1 MNTGHERAP
10 VGILH
15 AQRVR
20 NIPYRVNST
29 SILSVVSLH
38 IDIQAAVKD
47 RILYSKQPAFFSQY
61 DALKNPLIMAEPP
74 GVAL

>member
-1 MNTGHERAP
+1 MNTGHDRAP

-20 NIPYRVNST
+20 NIPYPVNPTST
-29 SILSVVSLH
+29 LSVVSLH

-47 RILYSKQPAFFSQY
+47 RILYSKQPAFCSQY
-61 DALKNPLIMAEPP
+61 DVLKNPLIMAEHPS
-74 GVAL
+74 VAL